1 MGESQHKKHNS
12 RHVFKV
18 TNTEA
23 ALQAEVFLFKCVQ
36 KISSKFTGEHPC
48 RSVVSVKLQSNFIEI
63 TLRHGCSPVNFEK
76 SSAGLLLP
84 IKASEPSYQ

>member
-48 RSVVSVKLQSNFIEI
+48 KATSL
-63 TLRHGCSPVNFEK
+63 K
-76 SSAGLLLP
+76 SHFDMGVLL
-84 IKASEPSYQ
+84 

>member
-48 RSVVSVKLQSNFIEI
+48 GSVVSVKLQSNFIEI
-63 TLRHGCSPVNFEK
+63 TLRHGCSPLNFEK
-76 SSAGLLLP
+76 NSAGLLLP